1 MSSYRFLI
9 ASFLPIL
16 RAGLTISARF
26 TFPIPLRFSFDG
38 LGSFSIHS
46 GTGEPDW
53 ERTFAM
59 LLHRIFL
66 EWHCK
71 ERDTFLR
78 LQIGRVLIGEVSH
91 CFPFSTSSAGTT

>member
-66 EWHCK
+66 VALQRKKH
-71 ERDTFLR
+71 FLT
-78 LQIGRVLIGEVSH
+78 
-91 CFPFSTSSAGTT
+91 TSDRARPHR

>member
-1 MSSYRFLI
+1 MQLSASCLRNKQMSSYRFLI

-59 LLHRIFL
+59 LLRRIFL
-66 EWHCK
+66 EWRG
-71 ERDTFLR
+71 ERET
-78 LQIGRVLIGEVSH
+78 
-91 CFPFSTSSAGTT
+91 STYDFKYGASSSVK